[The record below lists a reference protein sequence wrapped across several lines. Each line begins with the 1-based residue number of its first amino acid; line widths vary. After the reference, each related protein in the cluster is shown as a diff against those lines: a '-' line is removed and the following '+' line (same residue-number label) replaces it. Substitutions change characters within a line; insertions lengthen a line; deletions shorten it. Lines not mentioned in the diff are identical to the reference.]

1 MKRSI
6 KFVVAALAAILAF
19 PAAAAKPAVKP
30 APAGGADVEIFAD
43 QKNSITRFKNLMP
56 PNVKT
61 IACLALGSYPG
72 SKGYHTGIELL
83 RKAGFAL
90 SRAAKF
96 DLIIEYFIRNGNY
109 NIFEINEAL
118 FAFDQTLL
126 GA

>member
-6 KFVVAALAAILAF
+6 KFVVAALAALLAF
-19 PAAAAKPAVKP
+19 PAAAAKPAVKS

-83 RKAGFAL
+83 RKAGYTVKVMPNAFAII
-90 SRAAKF
+90 SAASA
-96 DLIIEYFIRNGNY
+96 GNSG
-109 NIFEINEAL
+109 L
-118 FAFDQTLL
+118 
-126 GA
+126 